1 MRVRLGVVSYLNSRP
16 LVEVLRTGA
25 IDRDFELIFGV
36 PSQCAERLHMGE
48 TDVALIPAVEIGRGR
63 APYRIVPNVGII
75 SNGFVGSVFIVLNK
89 EPEEIQTLALD
100 RGSRTSVI
108 LAQIVLARQFGCRPE
123 VFFHPPDIDA
133 MLKRADAALLIGD
146 PALALSRKR
155 YRILDLGEIW
165 TQMTGLPFVYACW
178 TGRPDALTPY
188 HIDKL
193 IEAKEKSKP
202 LIPSIAKD
210 YAAETRTLSPAFYE
224 EYLTTNILYDLGD
237 PELEGLRQFYAYGVE
252 LGLMDSVP
260 DIRFLCLNPKKL
272 GLLPSFYFIEN
283 RRTRD
288 GRE

>member
-1 MRVRLGVVSYLNSRP
+1 MRVRLGVVSYLNTRP

-25 IDRDFELIFGV
+25 IDRDFELIYDV
-36 PSQCAERLHMGE
+36 PSRCAERLHMGE

-63 APYRIVPNVGII
+63 DPYRIVPNVGII
-75 SNGFVGSVFIVLNK
+75 SNGPVGSVFIVLNK

-100 RGSRTSVI
+100 RGSRTSVV
-108 LAQIVLARQFGCRPE
+108 LAQIVLARQFGCQPE

-146 PALALSRKR
+146 TALALSLKR

-193 IEAKEKSKP
+193 IEAKEKGKP

-210 YAAETRTLSPAFYE
+210 YASETRTLSPAFYD
-224 EYLTTNILYDLGD
+224 EYLTRNILYDLGD
-237 PELEGLRQFYAYGVE
+237 TELEGLKRFYAYGVE
-252 LGLMDSVP
+252 LGLMDVVP
-260 DIRFLCLNPKKL
+260 NIRF
-272 GLLPSFYFIEN
+272 YV
-283 RRTRD
+283 
-288 GRE
+288 

>member
-1 MRVRLGVVSYLNSRP
+1 MRVRLGVVSYLNTRP
-16 LVEVLRTGA
+16 LVEELRTGA
-25 IDRDFELIFGV
+25 IDRDFELIYDV
-36 PSQCAERLHMGE
+36 PSRCAERLHIGE

-63 APYRIVPNVGII
+63 DPYRIVPNVGII
-75 SNGFVGSVFIVLNK
+75 SNGPVGSVFIALNK

-100 RGSRTSVI
+100 RGSRTSVV
-108 LAQIVLARQFGCRPE
+108 LAQIILARQFGCRPQ

-146 PALALSRKR
+146 PALALPHKR

-193 IEAKEKSKP
+193 IEAKGKSKS

-210 YAAETRTLSPAFYE
+210 YAAETRTLSPAFYAA
-224 EYLTTNILYDLGD
+224 YLTKNILYDLGD
-237 PELEGLRQFYAYGVE
+237 AELEGLRQFYAYGVE
-252 LGLMDSVP
+252 LGLMDTVP
-260 DIRFLCLNPKKL
+260 DIRF
-272 GLLPSFYFIEN
+272 YV
-283 RRTRD
+283 
-288 GRE
+288 

>member
-16 LVEVLRTGA
+16 LVEGLRTGA

-63 APYRIVPNVGII
+63 DTYRIVPNVGII
-75 SNGFVGSVFIVLNK
+75 SNGPVGSVFIVLNK

-100 RGSRTSVI
+100 HGSRTSVI

-202 LIPSIAKD
+202 LIPTIAKD
-210 YAAETRTLSPAFYE
+210 YAAETRTLSPAFYT
-224 EYLTTNILYDLGD
+224 EYLTQNILYDLGD
-237 PELEGLRQFYAYGVE
+237 SELEGLRQFYAYGVE
-252 LGLMDSVP
+252 LGLLDAVP
-260 DIRFLCLNPKKL
+260 DIRF
-272 GLLPSFYFIEN
+272 YI
-283 RRTRD
+283 
-288 GRE
+288 

>member
-63 APYRIVPNVGII
+63 DAYRIVPNVGII
-75 SNGFVGSVFIVLNK
+75 SNGPVGSVFIVLNK
-89 EPEEIQTLALD
+89 ESEEIQTLALD
-100 RGSRTSVI
+100 RGSRTSVV

-188 HIDKL
+188 HIAKL

-202 LIPSIAKD
+202 LIPTIAKD

-252 LGLMDSVP
+252 LGLMDAVP
-260 DIRFLCLNPKKL
+260 DIRF
-272 GLLPSFYFIEN
+272 YI
-283 RRTRD
+283 
-288 GRE
+288 

>member
-25 IDRDFELIFGV
+25 IDRDFELIYGV
-36 PSQCAERLHMGE
+36 PSRCAERLHMGE
-48 TDVALIPAVEIGRGR
+48 TDVALIPAAEIGRGR
-63 APYRIVPNVGII
+63 DAYRIVPNIGII
-75 SNGFVGSVFIVLNK
+75 SNGPVGSVFIVLNK
-89 EPEEIQTLALD
+89 KPEEIQTLALD
-100 RGSRTSVI
+100 RGSRTSVV

-188 HIDKL
+188 HIAKL
-193 IEAKEKSKP
+193 IEAKEKSKSF
-202 LIPSIAKD
+202 IPSIAKD
-210 YAAETRTLSPAFYE
+210 YAAETRTLSPAFYA
-224 EYLTTNILYDLGD
+224 EYLTRNILYNLGD
-237 PELEGLRQFYAYGVE
+237 SELEGLRQFYAYGVE
-252 LGLMDSVP
+252 LGLMDAVP
-260 DIRFLCLNPKKL
+260 DIRF
-272 GLLPSFYFIEN
+272 YV
-283 RRTRD
+283 
-288 GRE
+288 

>member
-1 MRVRLGVVSYLNSRP
+1 MRVRLGVVSYLNTRP

-25 IDRDFELIFGV
+25 IDRDFELIYDV
-36 PSQCAERLHMGE
+36 PSRCAERLHMGE

-63 APYRIVPNVGII
+63 DAYRIVPNVGII
-75 SNGFVGSVFIVLNK
+75 SNGPVGSVFIVLNK

-100 RGSRTSVI
+100 RGSRTSAV
-108 LAQIVLARQFGCRPE
+108 LAQIVLARQFGCRPQ

-146 PALALSRKR
+146 PALALQR

-188 HIDKL
+188 HIAKL
-193 IEAKEKSKP
+193 IEAKEKGKL

-210 YAAETRTLSPAFYE
+210 YAAETRTLSPAFYA
-224 EYLTTNILYDLGD
+224 EYLTRNILYDLGD
-237 PELEGLRQFYAYGVE
+237 TELEGLKRFYAYGVE
-252 LGLMDSVP
+252 LGLMDAVP
-260 DIRFLCLNPKKL
+260 DIRF
-272 GLLPSFYFIEN
+272 YV
-283 RRTRD
+283 
-288 GRE
+288 

>member
-36 PSQCAERLHMGE
+36 PSRCAERLHRGE

-63 APYRIVPNVGII
+63 DAYRIVPNVGII
-75 SNGFVGSVFIVLNK
+75 SNGPVGSVFIALNK

-100 RGSRTSVI
+100 RGSRTSVV
-108 LAQIVLARQFGCRPE
+108 LAQILLARQFGCRPE
-123 VFFHPPDIDA
+123 VFFRPPDIDA

-155 YRILDLGEIW
+155 YRILDLGELW

-188 HIDKL
+188 HIAKL
-193 IEAKEKSKP
+193 IETKEKSKS
-202 LIPSIAKD
+202 LIPSIAKN
-210 YAAETRTLSPAFYE
+210 YAAETHTLSPAFYA
-224 EYLTTNILYDLGD
+224 EYLTKNILYDLGET
-237 PELEGLRQFYAYGVE
+237 ELEGMRRFYAYGVE
-252 LGLMDSVP
+252 LGLMDAVP
-260 DIRFLCLNPKKL
+260 DIRF
-272 GLLPSFYFIEN
+272 YV
-283 RRTRD
+283 
-288 GRE
+288 